1 MKKLTNVAASTK
13 FGKVGKAA
21 KAASTGKGAAGNGG
35 GRRTGKAA
43 GTSKAEPPS
52 FLHVAMAKRSREGLN
67 KLVEVMA
74 VPGQRQVLEQ
84 LIADELHRRG
94 MRLPR
99 A

>member
-1 MKKLTNVAASTK
+1 MKKLTKAAASTK
-13 FGKVGKAA
+13 SA
-21 KAASTGKGAAGNGG
+21 KASKT
-35 GRRTGKAA
+35 TKATKSN
-43 GTSKAEPPS
+43 GTSKGDGKSAHLTKTDTPS

-67 KLVEVMA
+67 KLVDVME

>member
-1 MKKLTNVAASTK
+1 MKKLTKAAASTK
-13 FGKVGKAA
+13 SAKASKATKAIKAA
-21 KAASTGKGAAGNGG
+21 NGNGTGKRNGKSALPAQ
-35 GRRTGKAA
+35 TDA
-43 GTSKAEPPS
+43 PS

-67 KLVEVMA
+67 KLVDVMEA
-74 VPGQRQVLEQ
+74 PGQRQVLEQ

>member
-1 MKKLTNVAASTK
+1 MKKLT
-13 FGKVGKAA
+13 KAA
-21 KAASTGKGAAGNGG
+21 AITKSAKASKATKATKVTKGN
-35 GRRTGKAA
+35 
-43 GTSKAEPPS
+43 GTSKGNGRSDTKADAPS

-67 KLVEVMA
+67 KLVNVMG

>member
-1 MKKLTNVAASTK
+1 MKKLIKAAASTRST
-13 FGKVGKAA
+13 KASQA
-21 KAASTGKGAAGNGG
+21 TKPTKGNGTRQG
-35 GRRTGKAA
+35 NGKSALPA
-43 GTSKAEPPS
+43 KTDAPS
-52 FLHVAMAKRSREGLN
+52 FLHVGLAKRSREGLN
-67 KLVEVMA
+67 KLVDVME